1 MSAIIAVT
9 AGREAFEVMPTSS
22 ATAAIAAGRSMNPS
36 SATEN
41 AVESC
46 AASSVGR
53 RPSRSVITP
62 ATSEDSTPPSPWRAR
77 TRPAN
82 EAE

>member
-1 MSAIIAVT
+1 MSAIIAAT
-9 AGREAFEVMPTSS
+9 AGREAFEVTPTSS
-22 ATAAIAAGRSMNPS
+22 ATAAIAAGCSMKPS
-36 SATEN
+36 SATEK
-41 AVESC
+41 AVDAW

-62 ATSEDSTPPSPWRAR
+62 AASEESTPPSPWRA
-77 TRPAN
+77 TTSPAK